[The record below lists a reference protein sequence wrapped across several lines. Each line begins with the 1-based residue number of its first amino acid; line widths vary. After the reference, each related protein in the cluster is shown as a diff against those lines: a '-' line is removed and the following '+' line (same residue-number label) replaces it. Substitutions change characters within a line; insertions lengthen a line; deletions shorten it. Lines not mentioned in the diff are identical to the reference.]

1 MKKWICKSAPGG
13 FGREERSSAAPF
25 LVGRFCLYS
34 LVNALRE
41 AKRKASAMAFLAS
54 RSACRM
60 TWRVK
65 AVQSGLFEMAEVLG
79 ISLRMVSPKGSSPA

>member
-1 MKKWICKSAPGG
+1 MRRGVPLLCS
-13 FGREERSSAAPF
+13 SSAASASIRSSMPCER
-25 LVGRFCLYS
+25 LLS
-34 LVNALRE
+34 
-41 AKRKASAMAFLAS
+41 KRKASAMAFLAS

-79 ISLRMVSPKGSSPA
+79 ISLRMVSPKGSSSA

>member
-1 MKKWICKSAPGG
+1 
-13 FGREERSSAAPF
+13 
-25 LVGRFCLYS
+25 
-34 LVNALRE
+34 
-41 AKRKASAMAFLAS
+41 MAFLAS